1 MTEKKRQLK
10 NWQSELLSHNDQEVW
25 DLFNANKDKKAISL
39 TELKYF
45 NF

>member
-25 DLFNANKDKKAISL
+25 DLFNANKAFSL